1 MLARFV
7 TATQKNSYA
16 KELDIARRFFLM
28 DRRKPELPG
37 HAPVAISDPES

>member
-7 TATQKNSYA
+7 TPTQKIWTS
-16 KELDIARRFFLM
+16 RGVFLM

-37 HAPVAISDPES
+37 HATVAISDPES

>member
-16 KELDIARRFFLM
+16 KELDVARRFLM

>member
-16 KELDIARRFFLM
+16 KELDIARRFF
-28 DRRKPELPG
+28 DGSPQT
-37 HAPVAISDPES
+37 